1 MLRIAPRA
9 CSRSGKSRGD
19 VMRRPLWWR
28 LLVEGSIMA
37 TKNPTP
43 DDSGVMLIAVLA
55 ILASRI
61 DAPYAFAGCVLVV
74 AVILVR
80 WLRR

>member
-1 MLRIAPRA
+1 M
-9 CSRSGKSRGD
+9 
-19 VMRRPLWWR
+19 
-28 LLVEGSIMA
+28 SI
-37 TKNPTP
+37 KNPTP

>member
-1 MLRIAPRA
+1 MAADFMIPDTHRIAA
-9 CSRSGKSRGD
+9 CSGLLPVHVARSGKSRGD
-19 VMRRPLWWR
+19 MMRRPVWWR

-61 DAPYAFAGCVLVV
+61 DAP
-74 AVILVR
+74 
-80 WLRR
+80 